1 MRMFFIWNLP
11 FWWCFS
17 RLNEDFF
24 YFCGVN
30 LSTLVNFIL
39 PYKYDANLLNKVSSF
54 STSHEVISM
63 FHLCRVDITPTSGDS
78 YLMTHIWW
86 YPTFSRC
93 PTSGDPRRSEQLAIY
108 SYLLIISTISDHIAT
123 SSYHFS
129 NNIWKSTLKFN
140 PTFKSIFSYKS
151 LFINYV
157 CSPNF
162 YT

>member
-1 MRMFFIWNLP
+1 MKHPLHHLWKRTYSCPNQSNHPLGG
-11 FWWCFS
+11 
-17 RLNEDFF
+17 EV
-24 YFCGVN
+24 CGVN
-30 LSTLVNFIL
+30 LSNLVNYIL

-63 FHLCRVDITPTSGDS
+63 FHLCRVDIT
-78 YLMTHIWW
+78 
-86 YPTFSRC
+86 